1 MYLLIRQ
8 DKAAQKSGAI
18 EYLPA
23 DRQGSS
29 LDYFINSHSL
39 RERMRNSSSTCRD
52 LQIELP
58 YCEGNENY
66 FFTITIGFYKPSP
79 SFTYPLLSYQ
89 LDCFILITM
98 GKKGEARQGEARQER
113 KERK

>member
-1 MYLLIRQ
+1 I
-8 DKAAQKSGAI
+8 GAI

-39 RERMRNSSSTCRD
+39 RERMRNFSSTCRD

-66 FFTITIGFYKPSP
+66 FFTITIGFYKPR
-79 SFTYPLLSYQ
+79 
-89 LDCFILITM
+89 M
-98 GKKGEARQGEARQER
+98 
-113 KERK
+113 